1 MKAWLRPLLGE
12 VRGTPGAIELEGQ
25 TTLVLRASPDE
36 PLPPLANPGRVI
48 LAQDGGEAPPGL
60 EQAERISL
68 AELARVR
75 GVEQLVV
82 HTLGTARARD
92 ALAALRLRPARVHL
106 VYGPELTLTAS
117 ASGAAGLILSRS
129 LGRRLDQI
137 PGLAGLASRAGVR
150 LDPAWATAA
159 STRIALQAGL
169 NHARVQEPGPVPAGR
184 LRIVHLI
191 PSLPSGGAERQLT
204 YLAPAQVQAGHQV
217 TVLTTYPL
225 EGAEAHYAPGLRA
238 AGVRV
243 RHVPPRPRWRPLP
256 DLSLPRKLVA
266 DLAAHAAG
274 EDLLGQVA
282 ALRRIAPHVL
292 HCWQDEANATGGL
305 AGLVADVPRVL
316 LSTWNVNPSNFP
328 RYHKA
333 WFQDSYRLLADSP
346 RVTFTAN
353 SRAGGDDYADWSG
366 VPRARY
372 RVIPNG
378 FPIDEWP
385 LLSPAERTAGRDAL
399 GIEADAFVVAGIF
412 RLAPEK
418 RPQDFLEVV
427 RLAAERVPGLRALHI
442 GTGGLTPQI
451 RARSREL
458 GLAEVLTFV
467 GRTEAPREVL
477 GLADVS
483 LLTSQVEG
491 SPNVS
496 QESQALGLP
505 MLLTRVVGSPETIL
519 EGESGWCFEVGDV
532 EGMAARIADL
542 AGDRERCQGMGARGR
557 RLVAEEFSIDVM
569 LTRTDAAYRR

>member
-1 MKAWLRPLLGE
+1 MKDWLRPLLGE

-25 TTLVLRASPDE
+25 ATLVLRANLDE
-36 PLPPLANPGRVI
+36 PLPPLAHPGRVI
-48 LAQDGGEAPPGL
+48 LAQDGGDTPPGL
-60 EQAERISL
+60 EHAERVSL
-68 AELARVR
+68 AGLGRVR

-92 ALAALRLRPARVHL
+92 ALAALRLRPTKVHL

-129 LGRRLDQI
+129 LGRRLDQV
-137 PGLAGLASRAGVR
+137 PGLAGLAARAGVR

-169 NHARVQEPGPVPAGR
+169 DHARAQDPGPVPAGR

-238 AGVRV
+238 AGVAV

-256 DLSLPRKLVA
+256 DLGLPRERVA
-266 DLAAHAAG
+266 ELAAHAAG

-282 ALRRIAPHVL
+282 ELQRIAPHVL
-292 HCWQDEANATGGL
+292 HGWQDEANATGGL
-305 AGLVADVPRVL
+305 AGLVAGVPRVV

-333 WFQDSYRLLADSP
+333 WFQDSYRLLAESP
-346 RVTFTAN
+346 RMTFTAN

-366 VPRARY
+366 VPRERY

-378 FPIDEWP
+378 FPIEAWSP
-385 LLSPAERTAGRDAL
+385 LSPAERSAGREAL
-399 GIEADAFVVAGIF
+399 GIDADAFVVAGIF

-418 RPQDFLEVV
+418 RPLDFLEVV

-442 GTGGLTPQI
+442 GTGGLTPQVHA
-451 RARSREL
+451 RASEL
-458 GLAEVLTFV
+458 GLDEVLTFV
-467 GRTEAPREVL
+467 GRTETPGQVL

-491 SPNVS
+491 SPNVA

-532 EGMAARIADL
+532 EGMAARIAEL
-542 AGDRERCQGMGARGR
+542 AADRARCRAMGARGR
-557 RLVAEEFSIDVM
+557 QLVREEFSIEGM
-569 LTRTDAAYRR
+569 LERTDAVYRA